1 MTQKGLF
8 GGSAGSAA
16 VVGIPFQPRF
26 TSWQAQARRL
36 VQEGRPPDQ
45 VWWQEDED
53 AAAASAQ
60 SGSVAR
66 PPALTSGFTVPR
78 SFLEKARAASCHC
91 AADRWA
97 LLYSLLWR
105 LVHAERHLLELHGDP
120 QVLKLNEYAKAV
132 NRDVHKMHAF
142 VRFRALKDPESA
154 HDDDVRYVAWFEPT
168 HHIVEHAAPFF
179 QRRFANMRWSILTPD
194 QCAHWEGEG
203 EVWFSKGVERSAAPT
218 SDALEDAWRTYY
230 RSIFN
235 PARLKV
241 RAMLSE
247 MPQKYWKNLPEAQL
261 IPSLV
266 RDADRRSAM
275 MQAHLT
281 SVDEPRCGPRP
292 LSPTQTQLQR
302 IARAG
307 AGTLEHLKLQA
318 SACRG
323 CPLWEPA
330 TQTVWG
336 EGPSDA
342 RIMLVGEQP
351 GDREDLL
358 GRPFVGPAGQ
368 LLDRALAQAGLDRT
382 SLYLTNTVKHF
393 KFKSRGKRRIHD
405 KPSDAEAMAC
415 LPWLQA
421 EIARIRPALVVC
433 LGATAAQAQLGR
445 AVKVN
450 LERGQVLERA
460 VAGAGDGG
468 TPALLLTFHPSY
480 LLRLDQGTAASEAYD
495 KFVADLRLAKA
506 WAAGR
511 PPNPDADAVVSGVVG
526 AGDAEPDAVA
536 DVKVDAVADAVADAE
551 VVAAD
556 EAELSAA
563 TADMR

>member
-1 MTQKGLF
+1 MMSQKGLF
-8 GGSAGSAA
+8 GGKAGTASVA
-16 VVGIPFQPRF
+16 GIPFQPNF
-26 TSWQAQARRL
+26 TSWQSQARRL
-36 VQEGRPPDQ
+36 VQEGTPPDQ
-45 VWWQEDED
+45 VWWQEEED
-53 AAAASAQ
+53 AA
-60 SGSVAR
+60 SGTVESGALAR
-66 PPALTSGFTVPR
+66 PPAPSAGITVPR
-78 SFLEKARAASCHC
+78 TFLEKAGAASCHS

-105 LVHAERHLLELHGDP
+105 LVHAERHLMELHGDS
-120 QVLKLNEYAKAV
+120 QVVKLNEYVKAV

-142 VRFRALKDPESA
+142 VRFRALKNPHSDE
-154 HDDDVRYVAWFEPT
+154 DGDVRYVAWFEPD

-179 QRRFANMRWSILTPD
+179 RRRFANMRWSILTPD
-194 QCAHWEGEG
+194 RCAHWEGEG

-218 SDALEDAWRTYY
+218 SDVLEDAWRTYY

-266 RDADRRSAM
+266 RDADRRMAE
-275 MQAHLT
+275 MQAHPAG
-281 SVDEPRCGPRP
+281 VDEPRCGPRP
-292 LSPTQTQLQR
+292 LSPAQTLSQR
-302 IARAG
+302 VAQAG
-307 AGTLEHLKLQA
+307 AGTLEHLKLEA

-336 EGPSDA
+336 EGPEDA

-368 LLDRALAQAGLDRT
+368 LLDRALAQAGLDRKA
-382 SLYLTNTVKHF
+382 LYLTNTVKHF

-405 KPSDAEAMAC
+405 KPSDAEALAC
-415 LPWLQA
+415 LPWLRA
-421 EIARIRPALVVC
+421 EISRIKPALVVC

-450 LERGQVLERA
+450 LERGQVLERI
-460 VAGAGDGG
+460 GTGDGRS
-468 TPALLLTFHPSY
+468 PALLVTFHPSY
-480 LLRLDQGTAASEAYD
+480 LLRLEQGTAATQAYD

-506 WAAGR
+506 WSAGR
-511 PPNPDADAVVSGVVG
+511 QPT
-526 AGDAEPDAVA
+526 
-536 DVKVDAVADAVADAE
+536 AE
-551 VVAAD
+551 VSTAA
-556 EAELSAA
+556 AAQVNAA